1 MGGEFPGAVPTNVV
15 VPVQLAQLALQRR
28 NSDALAKI
36 DSFLDSLLAASSSK
50 AALLL
55 DSAINHSASSSS
67 STVDATSLRKKHPAT
82 TTLDGGATHV
92 DLHHDLG
99 IDILVNVFSEFEA
112 SGVTAYSSATLRDD
126 EKKQMWLL
134 RQSLAQQ
141 LTTTK
146 IPQASP
152 SKRDLLKDRYGIS
165 HATAINGAMTTGL
178 TRRTVFAKQPS
189 SNFNLGM
196 LMEVEMEHRL
206 KELFSVASEFHTIM
220 NKTQV
225 HLLSACVVDVN
236 QDMTTPLVVED
247 KPQRVLNTELSLLQ
261 KDEVLTFGSFKNRFL
276 KVSTVSTKV
285 VPVKTTTQK
294 TTSPQGKTEP
304 TAFPTKHR
312 LTKLQYHDILDEEK
326 PWMAQAARAIV
337 TPSQQ
342 VLDIT
347 SHPSSSS
354 LRLVHKTHE
363 DDVYDHDSSDALDE
377 LDQSM
382 QSPVRREKRDSVD
395 LTKHMGVMPRWK
407 KRDSVDLMHAKRA
420 KEKLRPAAIV
430 YDNTKGQAPNIRQK
444 LQECKVM
451 MLSLTNLNFGSKK

>member
-134 RQSLAQQ
+134 RQSLAQE
-141 LTTTK
+141 LTTPK
-146 IPQASP
+146 VPQASP

-165 HATAINGAMTTGL
+165 HATAVNGAMPTGL
-178 TRRTVFAKQPS
+178 TRRTVFAKQSS

-276 KVSTVSTKV
+276 K
-285 VPVKTTTQK
+285 
-294 TTSPQGKTEP
+294 
-304 TAFPTKHR
+304 
-312 LTKLQYHDILDEEK
+312 

-354 LRLVHKTHE
+354 LQLVHKTHE

>member
-1 MGGEFPGAVPTNVV
+1 MGGESPGAVPTNVV

-67 STVDATSLRKKHPAT
+67 STIDATSLKKKHPAT

-112 SGVTAYSSATLRDD
+112 SGVTAYSSATLRDE

-165 HATAINGAMTTGL
+165 HATAVNGAMPTGQ
-178 TRRTVFAKQPS
+178 TRRTVFAKQSS

-225 HLLSACVVDVN
+225 HVLSACVVDVN
-236 QDMTTPLVVED
+236 EDMTTPLVVED

-261 KDEVLTFGSFKNRFL
+261 VGASEPHR
-276 KVSTVSTKV
+276 STKV
-285 VPVKTTTQK
+285 VPMKTTTQK
-294 TTSPQGKTEP
+294 TTSPQGKIEP

-354 LRLVHKTHE
+354 LRLVHKTHG

-451 MLSLTNLNFGSKK
+451 MLSLTNLNFGKK

>member
-1 MGGEFPGAVPTNVV
+1 MGGESPGAVPTNVV

-67 STVDATSLRKKHPAT
+67 RPIDATSLKKKHPAA

-112 SGVTAYSSATLRDD
+112 SGMTAYSSATLRDE

-146 IPQASP
+146 TPQASP

-165 HATAINGAMTTGL
+165 HATAVNGAMPTGV
-178 TRRTVFAKQPS
+178 TRRTVFAKQSS

-276 KVSTVSTKV
+276 KVSRVSTKV
-285 VPVKTTTQK
+285 VPVKMTTQK

-354 LRLVHKTHE
+354 MGLVHKTHE

-407 KRDSVDLMHAKRA
+407 KRDSVDLMHAKRV

-451 MLSLTNLNFGSKK
+451 MLSLTNLNFGKK